1 MTKQNNHKGHH
12 LPEGMEIYANLP
24 FFIIVALWCLH
35 RNTWVNRDDIAR
47 AFKLSDRR
55 ASFQLSYLMNKKH
68 IIDSEIRKTRSE
80 GSLTTCYEVLVIN
93 VCLSQVTSKKYSSF
107 VRIAGNRRSQVGN
120 ASQEE
125 RALLRELWPVK
136 SGRVKA

>member
-1 MTKQNNHKGHH
+1 MTKQNNHKGYY

-107 VRIAGNRRSQVGN
+107 VRIAGNRRNQVGN

>member
-1 MTKQNNHKGHH
+1 
-12 LPEGMEIYANLP
+12 MEIYANLP

-107 VRIAGNRRSQVGN
+107 VRISGNRRNQVGN

>member
-1 MTKQNNHKGHH
+1 MTKQNNHEGRH
-12 LPEGMEIYANLP
+12 LPEGMEIYANQP
-24 FFIIVALWCLH
+24 FFIIIALWCLH
-35 RNTWVNRDDIAR
+35 RNTWVNRNDIAR
-47 AFKLSDRR
+47 AFKLSDRK

-80 GSLTTCYEVLVIN
+80 GSLTTCYEVRIIN
-93 VCLSQVTSKKYSSF
+93 VCLPQSSSQKYSSF
-107 VRIAGNRRSQVGN
+107 VRIAGNRRNQVGN

-136 SGRVKA
+136 SRKVKA

>member
-1 MTKQNNHKGHH
+1 MTKQNNYEGRY
-12 LPEGMEIYANLP
+12 LPEGMEIYANCP

-35 RNTWVNRDDIAR
+35 RNTWVNRNDIAR
-47 AFKLSDRR
+47 AFKLSDRK

-80 GSLTTCYEVLVIN
+80 GSLTTCYEVRIIN
-93 VCLSQVTSKKYSSF
+93 VRLPQSSSQKYSSF
-107 VRIAGNRRSQVGN
+107 VRITGNRRHQVGN
-120 ASQEE
+120 ASNEE

-136 SGRVKA
+136 SRKVKT

>member
-1 MTKQNNHKGHH
+1 MTKKNNHKGRH
-12 LPEGMEIYANLP
+12 LPEGMEIYANRP

-35 RNTWVNRDDIAR
+35 RNTWVNRNDIAR
-47 AFKLSDRR
+47 AFKLSDRK

-80 GSLTTCYEVLVIN
+80 GSLTTCYEVRIIN
-93 VCLSQVTSKKYSSF
+93 VCLTQSSSQKYSSF
-107 VRIAGNRRSQVGN
+107 VRIAGNRRNQVGN

-125 RALLRELWPVK
+125 RVLLRELWPVK
-136 SGRVKA
+136 SRKVKA

>member
-24 FFIIVALWCLH
+24 FFIIVALWCLQ
-35 RNTWVNRDDIAR
+35 RNTWLNRDDIAR

-107 VRIAGNRRSQVGN
+107 VRIAGNRRNQVGN

>member
-1 MTKQNNHKGHH
+1 MTKQNNHEGRY
-12 LPEGMEIYANLP
+12 LPEGMEIYANCP

-35 RNTWVNRDDIAR
+35 RNTWVNRNDIAR
-47 AFKLSDRR
+47 AFKLSDRK

-80 GSLTTCYEVLVIN
+80 GSLTTCYEVRIIN
-93 VCLSQVTSKKYSSF
+93 VRLPQSSSQKYRSF
-107 VRIAGNRRSQVGN
+107 VRITGNRRHQVGN
-120 ASQEE
+120 ASNEE

-136 SGRVKA
+136 SRKVKT